1 MWSQAMFAVIESGGK
16 QHKVKEGDVVRLE
29 KLPAEIGSS
38 VSFEKVL
45 LVSQEDDVQIGAP
58 YLQGKKVTGEVV
70 AQTRGEKIKIVKFR
84 RRKHSRTTNGHRQYY
99 TDVKITGI
107 E

>member
-1 MWSQAMFAVIESGGK
+1 MFAVIESGGK

-29 KLPAEIGSS
+29 KLDAEPGSEVTFDRVLV
-38 VSFEKVL
+38 VSEGEAIEV
-45 LVSQEDDVQIGAP
+45 GAP
-58 YLQGKKVTGEVV
+58 YLMGKTVIGEVV

-99 TDVKITGI
+99 TEVKITGI
-107 E
+107 K

>member
-1 MWSQAMFAVIESGGK
+1 MFAVIESGGK

-29 KLPAEIGSS
+29 KLDAEPGSAVTFDRVLV
-38 VSFEKVL
+38 VSEGEAVK
-45 LVSQEDDVQIGAP
+45 IGAP
-58 YLQGKKVTGEVV
+58 YLDGNKVTGEVV

>member
-1 MWSQAMFAVIESGGK
+1 MFAVIESGGK
-16 QHKVKEGDVVRLE
+16 QHKVKAGDVVRLE
-29 KLPAEIGSS
+29 KLAAEPGAT
-38 VSFEKVL
+38 VSFDKVL
-45 LVSQEDDVQIGAP
+45 LVSEGEDVQVGAP
-58 YLQGKKVTGEVV
+58 YLDGKKVTGEVV

-84 RRKHSRTTNGHRQYY
+84 RRKHSRTTTGHRQYY

>member
-1 MWSQAMFAVIESGGK
+1 MFAVIESGGK
-16 QHKVKEGDVVRLE
+16 QHKVKAGDIVRLE
-29 KLPAEIGSS
+29 KLDGEPGAA
-38 VSFEKVL
+38 VSFDKVL
-45 LVSQEDDVQIGAP
+45 LISEGDDVQVGGP
-58 YLQGKKVTGEVV
+58 YLDGKKVTGEVV
-70 AQTRGEKIKIVKFR
+70 SQTRGDKIKIVKFR

>member
-1 MWSQAMFAVIESGGK
+1 MFAVIESGGK
-16 QHKVKEGDVVRLE
+16 QHKVQAGEVVRLE
-29 KLPAEIGSS
+29 KLDGEPGSPIT
-38 VSFEKVL
+38 FERVL
-45 LVSQEDDVQIGAP
+45 LISEGEDVQVGAP
-58 YLQGKKVTGEVV
+58 YLDGKKVTGEVV

>member
-1 MWSQAMFAVIESGGK
+1 MFAVIESGGK
-16 QHKVKEGDVVRLE
+16 QHKVKAGDVVRLE
-29 KLPAEIGSS
+29 KLDGEPGAA
-38 VSFEKVL
+38 VSFDKVL
-45 LVSQEDDVQIGAP
+45 LVSEGEDVQVGAP
-58 YLQGKKVTGEVV
+58 YLDGKKVTGEVV

>member
-1 MWSQAMFAVIESGGK
+1 MFAVIESGGK
-16 QHKVKEGDVVRLE
+16 QHKVKSGDVVRLE
-29 KLPAEIGSS
+29 KLDGEPGAA
-38 VSFEKVL
+38 VSFDKVL
-45 LVSQEDDVQIGAP
+45 LVSEGEDVQVGAP
-58 YLQGKKVTGEVV
+58 YLDGKKVTGEVV